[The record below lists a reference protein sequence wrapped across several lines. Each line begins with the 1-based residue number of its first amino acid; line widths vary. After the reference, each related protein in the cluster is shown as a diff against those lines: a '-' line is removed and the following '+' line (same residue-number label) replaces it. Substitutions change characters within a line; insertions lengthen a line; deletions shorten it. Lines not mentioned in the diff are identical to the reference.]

1 MRAEFAGTAPA
12 PMEDLIQLAWKAG
25 VAASVLMLVVLAG
38 QRAGP
43 VLAGI
48 AMTYPFNVGVGSA
61 LMVMERSDAFMAAS
75 GLAGFAGAGAV
86 YVFLGGYSV
95 AAARLS
101 GFLRPW
107 LIGIAAW
114 FGIALIAV
122 RYEAAWPLASA
133 LAAGGFM
140 LGMAVIRKPAA
151 PPVGPGAGGQGSWAA
166 SIARA
171 IVGGTTIA
179 AIAVYSK
186 ELGPAVS
193 GMALALPTMM
203 SASLWILNRRFG
215 DAFALEAV
223 YRSRWALL
231 SYSSFVFS
239 MALLAEPLGG
249 VEAMVAS
256 AGVAAVTSYA
266 VFRLNRN

>member
-1 MRAEFAGTAPA
+1 
-12 PMEDLIQLAWKAG
+12 MEDLTQVLWKAG
-25 VAASVLMLVVLAG
+25 LAASVLMLVVLAG

-61 LMVMERSDAFMAAS
+61 LMVLDRSDAFMAAA
-75 GLAGFAGAGAV
+75 GLAGFALAGGV
-86 YVFLGGYSV
+86 FVFLAGYSL
-95 AAARLS
+95 AAARLQ

-107 LIGIAAW
+107 LIGIVAW
-114 FGIALIAV
+114 FGMAAAALLFEMIWGEMTWWQAIG
-122 RYEAAWPLASA
+122 
-133 LAAGGFM
+133 LAAGGFAFA
-140 LGMAVIRKPAA
+140 LLVIRKP
-151 PPVGPGAGGQGSWAA
+151 PPTQVKPRASGQGTWAA

-171 IVGGTTIA
+171 VVGGTTIA

-186 ELGPAVS
+186 ELGPAIS

-231 SYSSFVFS
+231 SYTSFVFS
-239 MALLAEPLGG
+239 MALLAEPMGA
-249 VEAMVAS
+249 VQAMAAS
-256 AGVAAVTSYA
+256 AGIAGLTSYL
-266 VFRLNRN
+266 VYRLNRT

>member
-1 MRAEFAGTAPA
+1 
-12 PMEDLIQLAWKAG
+12 MEDLFQLAWKAG
-25 VAASVLMLVVLAG
+25 VAASVLMLVVIAG

-61 LMVMERSDAFMAAS
+61 LMVLQRTDEFMAGS
-75 GLAGFAGAGAV
+75 GLAGFAGAGG
-86 YVFLGGYSV
+86 VFAFLAGYSV
-95 AAARLS
+95 MASRVK
-101 GFLRPW
+101 GFLLPW
-107 LIGIAAW
+107 LTGIAAW
-114 FGIALIAV
+114 FGVALIALSQPPS
-122 RYEAAWPLASA
+122 WPLAVA
-133 LAAGGFM
+133 LAAGGFGIAM
-140 LGMAVIRKPAA
+140 LLIRKP
-151 PPVGPGAGGQGSWAA
+151 PPTPVKPGESGQGKWSA
-166 SIARA
+166 SILRA
-171 IVGGTTIA
+171 VIGGSTIA

-231 SYSSFVFS
+231 SYTSFTFS
-239 MALLAEPLGG
+239 MGLLAVPLGG
-249 VEAMVAS
+249 VQAMAVS
-256 AGVAAVTSYA
+256 AVIAGVTSYL
-266 VFRLNRN
+266 VYRLGRN

>member
-1 MRAEFAGTAPA
+1 
-12 PMEDLIQLAWKAG
+12 MEDLIQLAWKAG
-25 VAASVLMLVVLAG
+25 IAASVLMLVVLAG

-61 LMVMERSDAFMAAS
+61 LMVLERSDAFMAAS

-95 AAARLS
+95 AAGRLS
-101 GFLRPW
+101 GFIRPW

-114 FGIALIAV
+114 FAIALIAI
-122 RYEAAWPLASA
+122 RYDATWPLAIA
-133 LAAGGFM
+133 LAAGGFV
-140 LGMAVIRKPAA
+140 LGMAVIRKP
-151 PPVGPGAGGQGSWAA
+151 PPTPVKPGETGQGRWAA

-171 IVGGTTIA
+171 VVGGTTIA

-186 ELGPAVS
+186 ELGPAIS

-231 SYSSFVFS
+231 SYSSFVLFLG
-239 MALLAEPLGG
+239 LLAEPLGG
-249 VEAMVAS
+249 VEAMIVS
-256 AGVAAVTSYA
+256 AGIAGLVSYL
-266 VFRLNRN
+266 VYRLGRN

>member
-1 MRAEFAGTAPA
+1 
-12 PMEDLIQLAWKAG
+12 MEDLIQLVWKAG
-25 VAASVLMLVVLAG
+25 IAASVLMLVVLAG

-95 AAARLS
+95 AAGRMS
-101 GFLRPW
+101 GFIRPW

-114 FGIALIAV
+114 FGVALIAL
-122 RYEAAWPLASA
+122 RFEAGWPLAVGV
-133 LAAGGFM
+133 AAGGFAI
-140 LGMAVIRKPAA
+140 GMAMIRKP
-151 PPVGPGAGGQGSWAA
+151 PPTPVNPGERGQGTWAA

-171 IVGGTTIA
+171 VVGGATIA
-179 AIAVYSK
+179 TIAVYSK
-186 ELGPAVS
+186 ELGPGIS

-249 VEAMVAS
+249 VQAMFAS
-256 AGVAAVTSYA
+256 ACIAALVSYL
-266 VFRLNRN
+266 VFRFNRN

>member
-1 MRAEFAGTAPA
+1 
-12 PMEDLIQLAWKAG
+12 
-25 VAASVLMLVVLAG
+25 
-38 QRAGP
+38 
-43 VLAGI
+43 
-48 AMTYPFNVGVGSA
+48 
-61 LMVMERSDAFMAAS
+61 MVMERSDAFMAGS

-95 AAARLS
+95 AATRMG

-114 FGIALIAV
+114 FGLALIAL
-122 RYEAAWPLASA
+122 RFEAGWPLAVA
-133 LAAGGFM
+133 LAIGGFV
-140 LGMAVIRKPAA
+140 LGMAIIRKP
-151 PPVGPGAGGQGSWAA
+151 PPTPVQPGERGQGSWAA

-171 IVGGTTIA
+171 VVGGTTIA

-186 ELGPAVS
+186 EMGPAIS

-231 SYSSFVFS
+231 SYSSFVLS

-249 VEAMVAS
+249 VQAMVAS
-256 AGVAAVTSYA
+256 ACIAAATSYL
-266 VFRLNRN
+266 VFRFNRS

>member
-1 MRAEFAGTAPA
+1 
-12 PMEDLIQLAWKAG
+12 MEDLIQLVWKAG
-25 VAASVLMLVVLAG
+25 IAASVLMLVVLAG

-61 LMVMERSDAFMAAS
+61 LMVMERSDAFMAGS

-86 YVFLGGYSV
+86 YVFLSGYSV
-95 AAARLS
+95 AAARMG

-114 FGIALIAV
+114 LGLALIAL
-122 RYEAAWPLASA
+122 RFEAGWPLAVA
-133 LAAGGFM
+133 LAIGGFV
-140 LGMAVIRKPAA
+140 LGMAIIRKP
-151 PPVGPGAGGQGSWAA
+151 PPTPVQPGERGQGSWAA

-171 IVGGTTIA
+171 VVGGTTIA

-186 ELGPAVS
+186 EMGPAIS

-231 SYSSFVFS
+231 SYSSFVLS

-249 VEAMVAS
+249 VQAMVAS
-256 AGVAAVTSYA
+256 ACIAAATSYL
-266 VFRLNRN
+266 VFRFNRS

>member
-1 MRAEFAGTAPA
+1 
-12 PMEDLIQLAWKAG
+12 MEDLIQLVWKAG
-25 VAASVLMLVVLAG
+25 LAASVLMLVVLAG

-61 LMVMERSDAFMAAS
+61 LMVLDRSDEFMAAA
-75 GLAGFAGAGAV
+75 GLAGFALAGGV
-86 YVFLGGYSV
+86 YVFLAGYSL
-95 AAARLS
+95 AAARLQ

-114 FGIALIAV
+114 FGMAAAALSFPMT
-122 RYEAAWPLASA
+122 WGLAIG
-133 LAAGGFM
+133 LAIGGFAFA
-140 LGMAVIRKPAA
+140 LLVIRKP
-151 PPVGPGAGGQGSWAA
+151 PPTPVQPRANGKGTWAA

-171 IVGGTTIA
+171 VVGGATIA

-186 ELGPAVS
+186 ELGPAIS

-231 SYSSFVFS
+231 SYTSFVFS
-239 MALLAEPLGG
+239 MALLAVPLGG
-249 VEAMVAS
+249 VQAMAVS
-256 AGVAAVTSYA
+256 AVIAGLTSYL
-266 VFRLNRN
+266 VYRLNRN

>member
-1 MRAEFAGTAPA
+1 
-12 PMEDLIQLAWKAG
+12 MEDLIQLAWKAG
-25 VAASVLMLVVLAG
+25 VAASVLMLVVIAG

-61 LMVMERSDAFMAAS
+61 LMVLERSDAFMAAS

-86 YVFLGGYSV
+86 YVFLGGYSLG
-95 AAARLS
+95 AARMG

-114 FGIALIAV
+114 FGVALVAV
-122 RYEAAWPLASA
+122 GYEAAWPLATA
-133 LAAGGFM
+133 LAVGGFV
-140 LGMAVIRKPAA
+140 LGMAMIRKPPPTPLA
-151 PPVGPGAGGQGSWAA
+151 PGGKGQGSWAA
-166 SIARA
+166 SMARA
-171 IVGGTTIA
+171 VVGGTAIA

-186 ELGPAVS
+186 ELGPAIS

-249 VEAMVAS
+249 VEAMVVS
-256 AGVAAVTSYA
+256 AGVAGLVSYL
-266 VFRLNRN
+266 VFRLGRD